1 MQHLTW
7 IWPKV
12 REMLNVNTN
21 LGTTMVGS
29 NQLLPNLPLN
39 TINFQFHMQFFHS
52 ILMTLP

>member
-7 IWPKV
+7 VGLKV

-21 LGTTMVGS
+21 LGTMVGS
-29 NQLLPNLPLN
+29 NQLLPNLPLY